1 MSGMDQHDEIDLP
14 EYCWLAMKK
23 LLLLFFVL
31 SSIAGVAAFA
41 WSTYKNFLKLDI
53 NCGELGVF
61 RIEYRE
67 FSNRES
73 GQLYFFEVY
82 PALKYYRL
90 RQMSLVSMDVSEIN
104 WEQTILLSMKGYYKY
119 RLSRDTLELTR
130 KAYNPTEPS
139 IKGQCKIDPEY
150 EKRLKREMEVGRTMR
165 QI

>member
-1 MSGMDQHDEIDLP
+1 
-14 EYCWLAMKK
+14 MKK
-23 LLLLFFVL
+23 LLLLLVVL

-41 WSTYKNFLKLDI
+41 WSTYKNSLKLDI

-67 FSNRES
+67 FSNREA
-73 GQLYFFEVY
+73 GDMYIFEVH

-90 RQMSLVSMDVSEIN
+90 GRMQYFSVDVSEMSWMRFN
-104 WEQTILLSMKGYYKY
+104 WESPNGYDTY

-130 KAYNPTEPS
+130 KAYNSTEPS
-139 IKGQCKIDPEY
+139 VKGQCKIDPEY
-150 EKRLKREMEVGRTMR
+150 ENRLKREIEREIEAGRTMR